1 MTTPTRPSGSR
12 SGTTDNRQRL
22 IVGAAVIIILSLG
35 LNAYLLYQ
43 NMKKGE
49 EVLAVTNE
57 LDESEKLKADLERQ
71 YYEAL
76 TDLEEQR
83 TRNDD
88 LNALIDQQ
96 KEELRQQK
104 ERIESMLGDRN
115 RLREARAEIQN
126 MSVKA
131 DQYLAE
137 INQLKSEN
145 QILTARNLELNQA
158 KSRLEDTLK
167 GQRRLN
173 EELSQSQ
180 AELERAKKSLEMQRE
195 TLSQKVEQASTIQ
208 IGNIDVEGQ
217 RINNRGNA
225 VRRKA
230 AKNVE
235 QLELC
240 FGFELNELTPP
251 GEEVFFIRII
261 DPSGVTLAIDEL
273 GSGEFTPA
281 DKNDR
286 MRYTFSQAIQYDQTP
301 GRWCSRW
308 NSGQSFSSGDYQVEV
323 YHRGYLAG
331 TGTFSLK

>member
-1 MTTPTRPSGSR
+1 M
-12 SGTTDNRQRL
+12 GTTDNRQRL
-22 IVGAAVIIILSLG
+22 IVGAAVIIIISLG

-49 EVLAVTNE
+49 EVLEVTNQ
-57 LDESEKLKADLERQ
+57 LDESEKLKADLEKQ

-83 TRNDD
+83 TRNED

-104 ERIESMLGDRN
+104 ERIEGMLGDRN

-145 QILTARNLELNQA
+145 QLLTARNVELKRT
-158 KSRLEDTLK
+158 KSRLQDTLES
-167 GQRRLN
+167 QRQLN
-173 EELSQSQ
+173 EQLSQSQ
-180 AELERAKKSLEMQRE
+180 EALEKAKRSLEMERE
-195 TLSQKVEQASTIQ
+195 GLSQKVEQASTIQ
-208 IGNIDVEGQ
+208 IAEIEVEGQ
-217 RINNRGNA
+217 KLNKRGNPI
-225 VRRKA
+225 RRKS

-240 FGFELNELTPP
+240 FDFELNELTPP

-273 GSGEFTPA
+273 GSGEFRPVEE
-281 DKNDR
+281 NDR
-286 MRYTFSQAIQYDQTP
+286 MRYTLSKAIQYDQSA

-308 NSGQSFSSGDYQVEV
+308 NSGQSFSSGNYQVEV